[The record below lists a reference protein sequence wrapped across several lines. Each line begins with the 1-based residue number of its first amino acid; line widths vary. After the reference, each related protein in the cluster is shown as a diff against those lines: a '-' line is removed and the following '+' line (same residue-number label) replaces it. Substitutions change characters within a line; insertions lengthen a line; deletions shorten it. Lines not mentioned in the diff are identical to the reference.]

1 MKATKMNLVR
11 DPRALNHPDLL
22 TGDLNKSAIAWVGDQ
37 HYRAVFKPIG
47 NQETPL
53 LGIYPMGSPCDH
65 SLGGMFDL
73 AGELLAEDSGPAMYQ
88 VPFSGFTDHRGMEAS
103 GQGFSN
109 AYKFT
114 TAWTVQ
120 GTIGLMT
127 PFGIVAGGGCDKTF
141 PMLIH
146 TMGIEPYRYIPWAL
160 LHAGHRS
167 VGLMPDGS
175 EVTLG
180 DLAMTRIRHLN
191 GEADD
196 AELELIRQNT
206 VTDVGVCENLASAM
220 SNYVALCCGGFI
232 LAGED
237 LHAANTETRAD
248 LTRKT
253 MALYR
258 NALDKG
264 IVPADVIGPE
274 NFQNFIRSIALFG
287 LSTNLPLHLPWM
299 TRSWGIT
306 HTPASIWQ
314 EMEHMPWIS
323 NLQPVGKYPVNHIGA
338 MLPSVIKYLV
348 AEGLLN
354 DVTSIFGP
362 KLSEIYS
369 DAPDLDFGAQDVF
382 HSVEQPMAPQPQ
394 IVLYRGNLCPGGSW
408 VKESDAM
415 RHTSS
420 YKIQVC
426 ATQADFF
433 KDTANATNLTDKT
446 CYAITG
452 DHSAIELLSANFAIM
467 GAMNANPDLDVALL
481 TDQRTSGFVGA
492 RAKAAYHLPRNR
504 LRQLK
509 DGDTV
514 CFEPATRKIDLVD
527 ASGTPMDSEMDA
539 RAAAYVEPD
548 WPKTGTIKDLV
559 NAHLSDAE
567 NGSAVY

>member
-1 MKATKMNLVR
+1 MPLKR
-11 DPRALNHPDLL
+11 DQRVFDHPDLL
-22 TGDLNKSAIAWVGDQ
+22 TGDLNQSAIAWVGDQ
-37 HYRAVFKPIG
+37 HYRAVFSPKG
-47 NQETPL
+47 DLETPL
-53 LGIYPMGSPCDH
+53 LGIYPMGSPCDQ
-65 SLGGMFDL
+65 SLVGMFDL
-73 AGELLAEDSGPAMYQ
+73 AADLLAGDGGPAMYQ

-127 PFGIVAGGGCDKTF
+127 PFGVLAGGGCDKTF

-146 TMGIEPYRYIPWAL
+146 IMGIEPYRYIPWAL
-160 LHAGHRS
+160 LHSGHRS
-167 VGLMPDGS
+167 VGQLPDGR

-180 DLAMTRIRHLN
+180 DLALTRIRHAN

-196 AELELIRQNT
+196 AELELLRRHT

-237 LHAANTETRAD
+237 LHAANGTARLD

-253 MALYR
+253 VALFR
-258 NALDKG
+258 SALDRG
-264 IVPADVIGPE
+264 VVPADVIGPE
-274 NFQNFIRSIALFG
+274 NFQNFIRAIALFG

-306 HTPASIWQ
+306 HTPSSIWQ
-314 EMEHMPWIS
+314 DMSDMPWIA
-323 NLQPVGKYPVNHIGA
+323 NLQPIGQYPVNHIGA
-338 MLPSVIKYLV
+338 MLPSVLKYLV
-348 AEGLLN
+348 AAGALN

-362 KLSEIYS
+362 KLSELYK
-369 DAPDLDFGAQDVF
+369 DAPDLDFAGQDVF
-382 HSVEQPMAPQPQ
+382 RPVERPLSAEPQV
-394 IVLYRGNLCPGGSW
+394 VLYRGNLCPGGAW
-408 VKESDAM
+408 VKESAAM
-415 RHTSS
+415 RRSS
-420 YKIQVC
+420 TYKVQLC

-433 KDTANATNLTDKT
+433 RETANATKMNDKT

-452 DHSAIELLSANFAIM
+452 DRSTIELLSANLAIM
-467 GAMNANPDLDVALL
+467 AALNANPDLDVALL
-481 TDQRTSGFVGA
+481 TDQRTSGFAGG

-509 DGDTV
+509 SGDTV
-514 CFEPATRKIDLVD
+514 CFAPASRTIDLVGAD
-527 ASGTPMDSEMDA
+527 GAPLDDEMNA
-539 RAAAYVEPD
+539 RAAAYVEPN
-548 WPKTGTIKDLV
+548 WPRTGTIKDLI
-559 NAHLSDAE
+559 NDHLSEADE
-567 NGSAVY
+567 GCAVY

>member
-1 MKATKMNLVR
+1 MKLVR

-22 TGDLNKSAIAWVGDQ
+22 TGDINGSAIAWVGDQ
-37 HYRAVFKPIG
+37 HYRAVFKPKG
-47 NQETPL
+47 NQDTPL
-53 LGIYPMGSPCDH
+53 LGIFPMGSPCDH
-65 SLGGMFDL
+65 SLVGMFDT
-73 AGELLAEDSGPAMYQ
+73 ATELLAADDGPAMYQ

-146 TMGIEPYRYIPWAL
+146 TMGIEPYRYLPWAL
-160 LHAGHRS
+160 LHSGHRS
-167 VGLMPDGS
+167 VGRLPDGR

-180 DLAMTRIRHLN
+180 DLSVTRMRHLN
-191 GEADD
+191 GDADD
-196 AELELIRQNT
+196 AELELMRQNT
-206 VTDVGVCENLASAM
+206 VHDVGVCENLASAM
-220 SNYVALCCGGFI
+220 SNYIALCCGGFI

-237 LHAANTETRAD
+237 LHAANTDARMD

-258 NALDKG
+258 NALEKG
-264 IVPADVIGPE
+264 IVPADTIGPE

-299 TRSWGIT
+299 TRPWGIT
-306 HTPASIWQ
+306 HTPSTIWQ
-314 EMEHMPWIS
+314 EMADMPWIS
-323 NLQPVGKYPVNHIGA
+323 DLQPVGKYPVNHIGK

-348 AEGLLN
+348 AEGVLN
-354 DVTSIFGP
+354 NVTSIFGP
-362 KLSEIYS
+362 RLSEIYS

-382 HSVEQPMAPQPQ
+382 RPIGRPMAPQPQ
-394 IVLYRGNLCPGGSW
+394 VVLYRGNLCPGGAW
-408 VKESDAM
+408 VKESQSM
-415 RHTSS
+415 RHTST
-420 YKIQVC
+420 YTIQVC

-433 KDTANATNLTDKT
+433 KDTANATKMTDKT

-452 DHSAIELLSANFAIM
+452 DRSTVELLSANFAIM
-467 GAMNANPDLDVALL
+467 EAMNSNPDLDIALL
-481 TDQRTSGFVGA
+481 TDQRTSGFAGV
-492 RAKAAYHLPRNR
+492 RTKSAYHLPRNR

-509 DGDTV
+509 NGDTV
-514 CFEPATRKIDLVD
+514 YFAPESKSIDLVD
-527 ASGTPMDSEMDA
+527 TDGAPRDAEMDA
-539 RAAAYVEPD
+539 RAAAYMEPN
-548 WPKTGTIKDLV
+548 WPKTGTIKDLI
-559 NAHLSDAE
+559 NAQLSDAE
-567 NGSAVY
+567 DGCAIY

>member
-1 MKATKMNLVR
+1 MNLVR
-11 DPRALNHPDLL
+11 DPRAFDHPDLL
-22 TGDLNKSAIAWVGDQ
+22 TGNLNESALAWVGDQ
-37 HYRAVFKPIG
+37 HYRAVFDPKG
-47 NQETPL
+47 NRETPL

-65 SLGGMFDL
+65 SLVGMFDL
-73 AGELLAEDSGPAMYQ
+73 AAELLAEDGGPAMYQ

-167 VGLMPDGS
+167 VGHLPDGR
-175 EVTLG
+175 EVTIG
-180 DLAMTRIRHLN
+180 DLAMTRIRHNN
-191 GEADD
+191 GDADD
-196 AELELIRQNT
+196 AELELVRQNT
-206 VTDVGVCENLASAM
+206 VSDVGVCENLASAM

-237 LHAANTETRAD
+237 LHAANTEARLA
-248 LTRKT
+248 LTRQT

-258 NALDKG
+258 TALEKG
-264 IVPADVIGPE
+264 IVPADTIGPE
-274 NFQNFIRSIALFG
+274 NFQNFIRAIALFG

-306 HTPASIWQ
+306 HTPSSIWQ
-314 EMEHMPWIS
+314 EMAQMPWVS
-323 NLQPVGKYPVNHIGA
+323 DLQPVGKYPVNHIGA

-348 AEGLLN
+348 AENALN

-362 KLSEIYS
+362 KLSELYS
-369 DAPDLDFGAQDVF
+369 KAPDLDFGAQDIFRPVDR
-382 HSVEQPMAPQPQ
+382 PMASQPQ
-394 IVLYRGNLCPGGSW
+394 IVLYRGNLCPGGAW
-408 VKESDAM
+408 VKESKSM
-415 RHTSS
+415 RHAST

-426 ATQADFF
+426 ATQGDFF
-433 KDTANATNLTDKT
+433 KNTANATKLTNKT

-452 DHSAIELLSANFAIM
+452 DRSTIELLSANFAIM
-467 GAMNANPDLDVALL
+467 LAMNGDPDLDVALL
-481 TDQRTSGFVGA
+481 TDQRTSGFAGA

-504 LRQLK
+504 LRQLET
-509 DGDTV
+509 GDTV
-514 CFEPATRKIDLVD
+514 CFAPESRKIDLVD
-527 ASGTPMDSEMDA
+527 ADGTPMDSEMNE
-539 RAAAYVEPD
+539 RAASYTEPD
-548 WPKTGTIKDLV
+548 WPKTGTIKDLI
-559 NAHLSDAE
+559 NAQLSDAE
-567 NGSAVY
+567 DGCAVY

>member
-1 MKATKMNLVR
+1 MKIVR
-11 DPRALNHPDLL
+11 DARAFDHPDLL
-22 TGDLNKSAIAWVGDQ
+22 TGDLNESAIAWVGDQ
-37 HYRAVFKPIG
+37 HYQAVFTPKG
-47 NQETPL
+47 NTETPV
-53 LGIYPMGSPCDH
+53 LGIYPMGSPCDQ
-65 SLGGMFDL
+65 SLVGMFEL
-73 AGELLAEDSGPAMYQ
+73 AGDLLAADGGPAMYQ

-167 VGLMPDGS
+167 VGKLPGGR
-175 EVTLG
+175 EVTIG
-180 DLAMTRIRHLN
+180 DLAITRIRHLN
-191 GEADD
+191 GEAD
-196 AELELIRQNT
+196 AEELELVRRNT

-237 LHAANTETRAD
+237 LHAANTEGRMA
-248 LTRKT
+248 LTRRT

-258 NALDKG
+258 TALEQA
-264 IVPADVIGPE
+264 IVPADTIGEE
-274 NFQNFIRSIALFG
+274 NFQNFIRAIALFG
-287 LSTNLPLHLPWM
+287 LSTNLPLHLPWI
-299 TRSWGIT
+299 TRSWGIR

-314 EMEHMPWIS
+314 EMEPMPWVS
-323 NLQPVGKYPVNHIGA
+323 DLQPVGKYPVNHIGA

-348 AEGLLN
+348 AEGVLN
-354 DVTSIFGP
+354 DVTSLFGP
-362 KLSEIYS
+362 KLSEIYG
-369 DAPDLDFGAQDVF
+369 DAPDLDFDAQDVF
-382 HSVEQPMAPQPQ
+382 RPVDRPMAAKPQ
-394 IVLYRGNLCPGGSW
+394 ISLYRGNLCPGGSW

-415 RHTSS
+415 RHTST
-420 YKIQVC
+420 YRIQLC

-433 KDTANATNLTDKT
+433 KDTDHATKLTNGT

-452 DHSAIELLSANFAIM
+452 DRSTIELLSANFAIM
-467 GAMNANPDLDVALL
+467 VALGNDPDLDVALL
-481 TDQRTSGFVGA
+481 TDQRTSGFAGA
-492 RAKAAYHLPRNR
+492 RAKAAYHLPRDR

-509 DGDTV
+509 DGDIV
-514 CFEPATRKIDLVD
+514 RFAPGSRSIDLVD
-527 ASGTPMDSEMDA
+527 ADGTPLDAEMEK

-548 WPKTGTIKDLV
+548 WPKTGTIKDII
-559 NAHLSDAE
+559 NAQLSDAE
-567 NGSAVY
+567 DGCAVF

>member
-1 MKATKMNLVR
+1 MKLVR
-11 DPRALNHPDLL
+11 DRRACDHPDLL
-22 TGDLNKSAIAWVGDQ
+22 TGNLNDSAIAWVGDQ
-37 HYRAVFKPIG
+37 HYRAVFKPKG
-47 NQETPL
+47 NLETPL
-53 LGIYPMGSPCDH
+53 LGMYPMGSPCDQ
-65 SLGGMFDL
+65 SLVAMFDL
-73 AGELLAEDSGPAMYQ
+73 AAELLSEDDGPAMYQ

-167 VGLMPDGS
+167 VGKLPDGR
-175 EVTLG
+175 EVTIG
-180 DLAMTRIRHLN
+180 DLAMTRIRHIN
-191 GEADD
+191 GDADD
-196 AELELIRQNT
+196 AELELVRKHT
-206 VTDVGVCENLASAM
+206 VSDVGVCENLASAM

-237 LHAANTETRAD
+237 LHAANSQARLD

-258 NALDKG
+258 TALEKN

-274 NFQNFIRSIALFG
+274 NFQNFIRAIALFG

-299 TRSWGIT
+299 TRSWGIS
-306 HTPASIWQ
+306 HTPSSIWQ
-314 EMEHMPWIS
+314 EMEQMPWVS
-323 NLQPVGKYPVNHIGA
+323 DLQPVGKYPVNHIGA
-338 MLPSVIKYLV
+338 MLPSVVKYLV
-348 AEGLLN
+348 AENVLN

-362 KLSEIYS
+362 RLSELYEN
-369 DAPDLDFGAQDVF
+369 APDLDFNAQSVF
-382 HSVEQPMAPQPQ
+382 RPLDRPMASQPQ
-394 IVLYRGNLCPGGSW
+394 IVLYRGNLCPGGAW
-408 VKESDAM
+408 VKESESM
-415 RHTSS
+415 RQTST
-420 YKIQVC
+420 YKVHVC

-433 KDTANATNLTDKT
+433 KDTANATKLVNKT
-446 CYAITG
+446 CYVITG
-452 DHSAIELLSANFAIM
+452 DRSTIELLSANFAIM
-467 GAMNANPDLDVALL
+467 VALNDDPDLDVALL
-481 TDQRTSGFVGA
+481 TDQRTSGFAGA

-509 DGDTV
+509 TGDMV
-514 CFEPATRKIDLVD
+514 CFTPRSRKIDLVD
-527 ASGTPMDSEMDA
+527 PDDKPMDAEMDK
-539 RAAAYVEPD
+539 RAAAYVEPE
-548 WPKTGTIKDLV
+548 WPKTGTIKDLI
-559 NAHLSDAE
+559 NSQLSDAE
-567 NGSAVY
+567 DGCAIY

>member
-1 MKATKMNLVR
+1 MNLVR
-11 DPRALNHPDLL
+11 DPRAFDHPDLL
-22 TGDLNKSAIAWVGDQ
+22 TGDLNESAIAWVGDQ
-37 HYRAVFKPIG
+37 HYRAVFNPKG

-65 SLGGMFDL
+65 SLVGMFDL
-73 AGELLAEDSGPAMYQ
+73 AAELLAEDGGPAMYQ

-167 VGLMPDGS
+167 VGQLSDGR
-175 EVTLG
+175 EVTIG
-180 DLAMTRIRHLN
+180 DLAMTRMRHIN
-191 GEADD
+191 GDADD
-196 AELELIRQNT
+196 AELELVRQNA
-206 VTDVGVCENLASAM
+206 VSDVGVCENLASAM

-237 LHAANTETRAD
+237 LHAANTEARLA
-248 LTRKT
+248 LTRQT

-258 NALDKG
+258 TALEKG
-264 IVPADVIGPE
+264 IVPADTIGPE
-274 NFQNFIRSIALFG
+274 NFQNFIRAIALFG

-299 TRSWGIT
+299 TRPWGIT
-306 HTPASIWQ
+306 YTPSSIWQ
-314 EMEHMPWIS
+314 EMAQMPWIS
-323 NLQPVGKYPVNHIGA
+323 DLQPVGKYPVNHIGA

-348 AEGLLN
+348 AENALN
-354 DVTSIFGP
+354 DVTSIFAP
-362 KLSEIYS
+362 KLSELYS
-369 DAPDLDFGAQDVF
+369 KAPDLDFGAQNIFRPLDR
-382 HSVEQPMAPQPQ
+382 PMASQPQ
-394 IVLYRGNLCPGGSW
+394 IVLYRGNLCPGGAW
-408 VKESDAM
+408 VKESKSM
-415 RHTSS
+415 RHAGT

-426 ATQADFF
+426 ATQGDFF
-433 KDTANATNLTDKT
+433 KDTANATRLTNKT

-452 DHSAIELLSANFAIM
+452 DRSTIELLSANFAIM
-467 GAMNANPDLDVALL
+467 VAMNRDPDLDVALL
-481 TDQRTSGFVGA
+481 TDQRTSGFAGA

-504 LRQLK
+504 LRQLRNS
-509 DGDTV
+509 DTV
-514 CFEPATRKIDLVD
+514 CFAPESRKIDLVD
-527 ASGTPMDSEMDA
+527 AGGIPLDSEMDA
-539 RAAAYVEPD
+539 RAAAYTEPD
-548 WPKTGTIKDLV
+548 WPKTGTIKDLI
-559 NAHLSDAE
+559 NAQLSDAE
-567 NGSAVY
+567 DGCAVY